1 MTEIRHFVR
10 LKTKIAANE
19 CGVMLG
25 PLTVCLSKFKQK
37 AASSHK
43 KRWEHD
49 VRLALDVDEKFTF
62 YSGENN
68 ILDEKHAFDQRS
80 YPISSGV
87 GRFLY
92 VGAKVSMHRHGLALA
107 LLSFHNATQME

>member
-25 PLTVCLSKFKQK
+25 PLTVCHSKFKQK
-37 AASSHK
+37 AASSPK
-43 KRWEHD
+43 ERWEHD
-49 VRLALDVDEKFTF
+49 VRLAMDVDEKFTF
-62 YSGENN
+62 YGGVNN
-68 ILDEKHAFDQRS
+68 IFGEKLAFDQLS

-92 VGAKVSMHRHGLALA
+92 VGANVTM
-107 LLSFHNATQME
+107 